1 MTPWL
6 SRSYHSAGEGGQTRV
21 QVVLGEIHP
30 CGTSGEQLQ
39 NLLYTMAHSMEGAGS
54 KDKGTKKDD
63 IKFVGDVADAFPKL
77 QRQVATGKGSL
88 TKALTAMEKQAVSYG
103 SLSNEEELLT
113 SQRYARSFVESVE
126 KVEIKK
132 SELEE
137 AFESLIKHVN
147 DMIYTDFEPQ
157 TDPGIVVESAESSR
171 EAYITNA
178 EEKVGEQ
185 DALVKRAEQILS
197 KQLQLQNVAPGAP
210 QCLTAGPGGPPSGG
224 PAIPVFRPLSD
235 LKPNPIEKNSTYRE
249 VVFFIEVFFNYLS
262 VGYGGTSRIPQ
273 NMVAVQLMPFVCE
286 SWWATMV
293 ELGIKSKSVEE
304 VKKVILQV
312 AGIHVTLHDRRLD
325 FLRSKKEGKCHSEYL
340 RELEEKIELTDWENW
355 TKNQMIATLFLT
367 SADIEIS
374 KVVTTE
380 LAKPTLNMAELK
392 AQIRNIESSTW
403 YRGPKATAKVAG
415 GGAAG
420 GVGGA
425 GGGARWCT
433 RCERDTH
440 NTDMCWGPCGNCSRF
455 GHKTELCRN
464 PKSEAKKLAEA
475 DAEAKKAKK
484 LKLKQEKAERKRK
497 QKEKEK
503 KEKEEAQRKLDA
515 VKKITVST
523 SSSDCESPV
532 HVVDARAARAG
543 GPRAR
548 RVGQQSGNF
557 YTFPNVGSIHEDIE
571 QKSMEEL
578 EAEFG
583 RVKLA
588 RKDNA
593 SPTIEGKIS
602 GNSKMTHSTT
612 QPFVCDTGCSW
623 PVISDKI
630 ILTMG
635 IPIRP
640 FKKRL
645 NIVDASGNNLKL
657 LGSSKFF
664 ISIPQVLG
672 EDRVE
677 PVEAAVLADN
687 EVDAELLVSMS
698 LLLAWDL
705 IPPLFPRQTV
715 TAYFNSL
722 SENRNKI
729 EKCDKVFSSVQQTEI
744 SENESYKLPKPS
756 PACTKLREKILGKY
770 TGVFKESLSKDDR
783 INCPPVRL
791 KINPEA
797 NIKAVAHTKPY
808 DCPWHM
814 RKALD
819 REIKLAVEA
828 GILTPCDQATA
839 WCHQLFPVMKPGKVD
854 ECRIVCD
861 FRRLNAALE
870 RPVFPTESSMQML
883 RHLDGEAVVFATLDM
898 VQGYH
903 QLVVAPED
911 RHLLTVISQYGRHQ
925 YTCLG
930 QGITSASDFFN
941 YFTDGKVRYEG
952 FEAIH
957 KNTAKRVYAGP
968 EGGKVT
974 LMIFKV
980 LFFLGFGYF

>member
-1 MTPWL
+1 ML
-6 SRSYHSAGEGGQTRV
+6 LGGK
-21 QVVLGEIHP
+21 HP
-30 CGTSGEQLQ
+30 GGTSGRQLQ
-39 NLLYTMAHSMEGAGS
+39 FLLNTMVDNSKEGSGSMDQGI
-54 KDKGTKKDD
+54 KKGDT
-63 IKFVGDVADAFPKL
+63 IKFIGDSADAFPKL
-77 QRQVATGKGSL
+77 QRQVATLKGSL
-88 TKALTAMEKQAVSYG
+88 TKALTNMEKQAVSYG
-103 SLSNEEELLT
+103 NLGDEEELLT

-126 KVEIKK
+126 KVETKK
-132 SELEE
+132 SDLEE
-137 AFESLIKHVN
+137 AFEGFITHVN
-147 DMIYTDFEPQ
+147 DMLYTDFEPQ
-157 TDPGIVVESAESSR
+157 TDPGTVVASVEDSR

-178 EEKVGEQ
+178 EKRVAEQ
-185 DALVKRAEQILS
+185 DALVKRAEKILS
-197 KQLQLQNVAPGAP
+197 KQLQLQNVAPGGP
-210 QCLTAGPGGPPSGG
+210 QCLTAGPGGPPPGG
-224 PAIPVFRPLSD
+224 PAAPVFRPLSD
-235 LKPNPIEKNSTYRE
+235 LKPNPIERTSTYRE

-262 VGYGGTSRIPQ
+262 VGYGSTSRIPQ
-273 NMVAVQLMPFVCE
+273 NMIAVQLMPFVCE
-286 SWWATMV
+286 SWWSTMV
-293 ELGIKSKSVEE
+293 ELGIKSKSLEE

-380 LAKPTLNMAELK
+380 LAKPTLNMVELK

-415 GGAAG
+415 GGAI
-420 GVGGA
+420 GGA
-425 GGGARWCT
+425 GGTGGGPRWCT

-475 DAEAKKAKK
+475 EALKAKKAKQQ
-484 LKLKQEKAERKRK
+484 KLKQEKAERKRK
-497 QKEKEK
+497 QKEKQK

-543 GPRAR
+543 GPRAK
-548 RVGQQSGNF
+548 RVGQQSGDF

-571 QKSMEEL
+571 QKSVEEL

-640 FKKRL
+640 FKKKL

-657 LGSSKFF
+657 LGSAKFF

-687 EVDAELLVSMS
+687 EVDAEFLVSMS

-729 EKCDKVFSSVQQTEI
+729 EKCDKVFSNVQQTET

-756 PACTKLREKILGKY
+756 PACSKLRDKILSKY
-770 TGVFKESLSKDDR
+770 TGVFKEYLSKDDR
-783 INCPPVRL
+783 INCPPVKL

-797 NIKAVAHTKPY
+797 NIKAVAHQKPY

-828 GILTPCDQATA
+828 GVLTPCDQATA
-839 WCHQLFPVMKPGKVD
+839 WCHQLFPVMKPGKPD

-870 RPVFPTESSMQML
+870 RPVYPTESSTQML

-903 QLVVAPED
+903 QLVVAPES

-925 YTCLG
+925 YNSLS

-941 YFTDGKVRYEG
+941 YITDGGSDMKGSKPYIKIWTTFYSVP
-952 FEAIH
+952 EAYL
-957 KNTAKRVYAGP
+957 N
-968 EGGKVT
+968 
-974 LMIFKV
+974 
-980 LFFLGFGYF
+980 